1 VESTNLYRV
10 TIKYIN
16 TLKLSKKKLF
26 AKMTVQ
32 PTSALLDITI
42 DLVEITEGEEE
53 NIPLHIYDAT
63 KSEEDNFQT
72 LYHMLQQKSRLKF
85 RIPTLHIAY
94 QMGEFL
100 EDIVKSRIK
109 RALYKSKMTTHFY
122 QGSVRTYHIFK
133 HDETQIFRTKVTTV
147 QLIRSL
153 RSHEWK
159 SLIV

>member
-1 VESTNLYRV
+1 
-10 TIKYIN
+10 
-16 TLKLSKKKLF
+16 
-26 AKMTVQ
+26 MTVQ

-42 DLVEITEGEEE
+42 DLVEITEGKEE
-53 NIPLHIYDAT
+53 NIPLHIYDTT
-63 KSEEDNFQT
+63 KSEKDNFQT

-109 RALYKSKMTTHFY
+109 RALYKSKMTIHFY
-122 QGSVRTYHIFK
+122 QGSGSVRTYHIFK
-133 HDETQIFRTKVTTV
+133 HDETQIFRTKVTTL

-159 SLIV
+159 SLIA

>member
-1 VESTNLYRV
+1 
-10 TIKYIN
+10 
-16 TLKLSKKKLF
+16 
-26 AKMTVQ
+26 MTVQ

-63 KSEEDNFQT
+63 KSGKDNFQT

-133 HDETQIFRTKVTTV
+133 HDETQIFRTKVTTL

-153 RSHEWK
+153 QSHEWK